1 MEASQAGAPTDLN
14 DLEDAIFNTAV
25 HIDVPEERRL
35 FLERSFHG
43 DPDGLARMSE
53 LLELAGESA
62 AFFIETRKH
71 RDLLAEDTLMA
82 MREEDYRNDPSSLSD
97 DEPGSTI
104 GRYRLIGRIGS
115 GGCGVVYEAE
125 QQEPVMRRVALKVI
139 RLGMDTETVISRFEI
154 ERQALALMDHPN
166 IARVLDAGATAGGRP
181 YFVMEL
187 VRGNR
192 LTTYCDEEKL
202 DIPERLRLFIQV
214 CHAIQHAHQKG
225 IIHRDIKPSNILVA
239 THDGVALPKVIDFG
253 IAKATENRLPA
264 PAMSTALDQ
273 PVGTPAY
280 MSPEQV
286 DMGGIDI
293 DTRSDVYGLGA
304 LLYELLAGRPPFD
317 GDALLKSGMSEMR
330 RTLLE
335 KDPLVPSASLHAAGP
350 AAAGIASQRRSE
362 KSRLVSLISG
372 DLDWIVMKALE
383 KDRNRRYQ
391 TANSL
396 AMDVQCFLSDEPV
409 IARRP
414 SRIYL
419 LGKFVRRN
427 RAACLSGVAVAISLI
442 AGMSAATA
450 LYLRERDALVEQE
463 RLRQEAE
470 ASRAEESRLKSQ
482 AQARANISRVA
493 VLLSE
498 GKIEEADA
506 LLQQNALS
514 SIDPSRE
521 AAEVFRSLGN
531 WYAVYGR
538 WEQAV
543 QCFTLLHQA
552 NRLDKRRNIV
562 EGLDLLYTGPAYLEY
577 RDLKSYEVFRK
588 EVVDLYLPAKNTL
601 EAEHLLKACLLAPAP
616 PGMLAKLQQV
626 AEMCSRSI
634 DPHPESTNAPSF
646 PEWEA
651 FSMALYHYRAGGF
664 EEALEWSRK
673 SLETPDKTGP
683 RIASIL
689 CLTAMSHQQLG
700 NSQRAAEDLRKA
712 RGMIPAPPDPAEESP
727 TRPLP
732 GNWFSWSVA
741 RILVREAGAMQATE
755 DL

>member
-1 MEASQAGAPTDLN
+1 MRTEASHDELVPESS
-14 DLEDAIFNTAV
+14 DLEDAIFDTAI
-25 HIDVPEERRL
+25 HIEDPEERRV

-43 DPDGLARMSE
+43 DPEGLARMSE

-82 MREEDYRNDPSSLSD
+82 MREEEFRKDFAPFAE

-115 GGCGVVYEAE
+115 GGGGIVYEAE
-125 QQEPVMRRVALKVI
+125 QQEPVVRRVALKVI
-139 RLGMDTETVISRFEI
+139 RLGMDTETVISRFEV

-187 VRGNR
+187 VKGDRI
-192 LTTYCDEEKL
+192 TTYCDEEKL
-202 DIPERLRLFIQV
+202 DVTERLRLFIQV

-239 THDGVALPKVIDFG
+239 THDGLALPKVIDFG
-253 IAKATENRLPA
+253 IAKATESRPPSA
-264 PAMSTALDQ
+264 AMSTAIDQ
-273 PVGTPAY
+273 PLGTPAY

-286 DMGGIDI
+286 DMGGIDV

-335 KDPLVPSASLHAAGP
+335 KDPPLPSAALFTAGADAAE
-350 AAAGIASQRRSE
+350 IASQRRSE
-362 KSRLVSLISG
+362 KSRLVSLLAG

-396 AMDVQCFLSDEPV
+396 AMDVQRFLSDEPV

-414 SRIYL
+414 STLYL
-419 LGKFVRRN
+419 LGKFMRRN
-427 RAACLSGVAVAISLI
+427 RVACISGAAVAISLI
-442 AGMSAATA
+442 GGMSAATV
-450 LYLRERDALVEQE
+450 LYLREREALVEQE

-470 ASRAEESRLKSQ
+470 AARAEEARLRNQ

-493 VLLSE
+493 VLVSE
-498 GKIEEADA
+498 GKIEEADE
-506 LLQQNALS
+506 LLQQNSLS

-521 AAEVFRSLGN
+521 AAGVYRSLGS

-538 WEQAV
+538 WDQAV

-552 NRLDKRRNIV
+552 NRLDSRSNIV
-562 EGLDLLYTGPAYLEY
+562 AGLDLLYT
-577 RDLKSYEVFRK
+577 
-588 EVVDLYLPAKNTL
+588 
-601 EAEHLLKACLLAPAP
+601 
-616 PGMLAKLQQV
+616 
-626 AEMCSRSI
+626 
-634 DPHPESTNAPSF
+634 
-646 PEWEA
+646 
-651 FSMALYHYRAGGF
+651 
-664 EEALEWSRK
+664 
-673 SLETPDKTGP
+673 
-683 RIASIL
+683 
-689 CLTAMSHQQLG
+689 
-700 NSQRAAEDLRKA
+700 
-712 RGMIPAPPDPAEESP
+712 
-727 TRPLP
+727 
-732 GNWFSWSVA
+732 
-741 RILVREAGAMQATE
+741 
-755 DL
+755 

>member
-1 MEASQAGAPTDLN
+1 MRTEASHTEKIPESS
-14 DLEDAIFNTAV
+14 DLEDAIFDTAI
-25 HIDVPEERRL
+25 HIEDPEERRV
-35 FLERSFHG
+35 FLKRSFHG
-43 DPDGLARMSE
+43 DPEGLARMSE
-53 LLELAGESA
+53 LLDLAGESA

-82 MREEDYRNDPSSLSD
+82 MREEEFGKDFAPMAEDA
-97 DEPGSTI
+97 PGSTI
-104 GRYRLIGRIGS
+104 GRYRLIERIGS
-115 GGCGVVYEAE
+115 GGGGIVYEAE
-125 QQEPVMRRVALKVI
+125 QQEPVVRRVALKVI
-139 RLGMDTETVISRFEI
+139 RLGMDTETVIARFEV

-166 IARVLDAGATAGGRP
+166 IARVLDAGATASGRP

-187 VRGNR
+187 VKGDRI
-192 LTTYCDEEKL
+192 TTYCDDERL
-202 DIPERLRLFIQV
+202 DVTARLRLFIQV

-239 THDGVALPKVIDFG
+239 THDGLALPKVIDFG
-253 IAKATENRLPA
+253 IAKATENRLPS
-264 PAMSTALDQ
+264 PAMSTAMDQ

-286 DMGGIDI
+286 DMGGIDV

-335 KDPLVPSASLHAAGP
+335 KDPLLPSASLLAAGP
-350 AAAGIASQRRSE
+350 DAVEIAGRRRTE
-362 KSRLVSLISG
+362 KSRLSSLLAG

-396 AMDVQCFLSDEPV
+396 AMDVQRFLSDEPV

-414 SRIYL
+414 SRVYL

-427 RAACLSGVAVAISLI
+427 RVACVSGMAVAISLI
-442 AGMSAATA
+442 GGMSAATV
-450 LYLRERDALVEQE
+450 LYLREREALVEQE

-470 ASRAEESRLKSQ
+470 AARAEETRLRNQ

-506 LLQQNALS
+506 LLQENPLS

-521 AAEVFRSLGN
+521 AAGVYRSLGS

-552 NRLDKRRNIV
+552 NRLDNRRSIV

-577 RDLKSYEVFRK
+577 GDTRSYEEFRS
-588 EVVDLYLPAKNTL
+588 EVVDLYLPARNSI
-601 EAEHLLKACLLAPAP
+601 EAEHLLKACLLTRAPAD
-616 PGMLAKLQQV
+616 MLAKLKQA
-626 AEMCSRSI
+626 AEMCSKVI
-634 DPHPESTNAPSF
+634 PPYPESKNAPSF

-651 FSMALYHYRAGGF
+651 FSMALYHYRLGEF
-664 EEALEWSRK
+664 EKSLEWSRK
-673 SLETPDKTGP
+673 SRKVADKVGS
-683 RIASIL
+683 RDASIF
-689 CLTAMSHQQLG
+689 CLMAM
-700 NSQRAAEDLRKA
+700 SQRALGKKDQAAADLKKA
-712 RGMIPAPPDPAEESP
+712 RDMIPAPPDPAEESA
-727 TRPLP
+727 RPLP

-741 RILVREAGAMQATE
+741 RILLREAE
-755 DL
+755 REP